1 MPHKPWLAA
10 YSPGVPAEI
19 DPDHY
24 PSLVALLEASFAR
37 FATQPAFTNLDTT
50 LTFAEVDRLSRAFA
64 AYLQSIPGARAA
76 DRVAIMLPNTLQ
88 SPVVLFG
95 ILRAGMVA
103 VNVNPQYTV
112 PELEHQLADSGAET
126 VIVLEN
132 FAHTVAAALP
142 RTAVKHVV
150 VARLGDHCSPLKR
163 IIVNV
168 VVKHVKKLVRPWQI
182 AGAVDYRSALARGA
196 AASYSAPQLTG
207 GDLAFL
213 QYTGGTTG
221 RAKGAMLTQ
230 RNMVANT
237 LQAAA
242 WARPFFATD
251 AGVVVTPLPLYHVYS
266 LTANLLCFAELGGH
280 NLLITDP
287 RDLQGFI
294 ALLRN
299 RRFAIMTAVNTLFN
313 ALLHAPGFDSLDFS
327 SLRVCMGGGMA
338 VQREVAVRWQQATG
352 VTIAQGYGLTEASP
366 IVSANPLH
374 LKQFNGSVGLPVP
387 STEVAIFDD
396 QSRELGLGEVGEIC
410 VRGPQVM
417 AGYWQRPDDTA
428 QVMFGEGWL
437 RTGDVG
443 RLDAEGY
450 LFIEDRKKDI
460 IVVSGFKVYPNEI
473 EDVAVR
479 QPGVREAAAIGVR
492 DAQSGEVVKLFVVRK
507 DPTLTAA
514 AVLAHARQNLTG
526 YKVPRHVE
534 FVDDLPKSNVG
545 KVLRRALKE
554 GAESGQREPA
564 QVQSKPDE
572 STDERAVDADEL

>member
-1 MPHKPWLAA
+1 MPAKPWLGA

-19 DPDHY
+19 DPDRY
-24 PSLVALLEASFAR
+24 PSLVALIEASFAR
-37 FATQPAFTNLDTT
+37 FGAQPAFTNLDTT

-64 AYLQSIPGARAA
+64 AYLQALPGAQAG
-76 DRVAIMLPNTLQ
+76 DRIAIMIPNTLQ

-112 PELEHQLADSGAET
+112 PELEHQLADSGAHT

-142 RTAVKHVV
+142 RTAIKNVIVT
-150 VARLGDHCSPLKR
+150 RLGDHCSPLKR
-163 IIVNV
+163 AIVNF
-168 VVKHVKKLVRPWQI
+168 VVKHVKKLVRPWEI
-182 AGAVDYRSALARGA
+182 TGAVDYRSALARGA
-196 AASYSAPQLTG
+196 ASPYAAPRLTG
-207 GDLAFL
+207 SDLAFL

-242 WARPFFATD
+242 WARPFFAAD

-266 LTANLLCFAELGGH
+266 LTANLLCFTELGGH

-287 RDLQGFI
+287 RDVRGFI
-294 ALLRN
+294 ALLRKS
-299 RRFAIMTAVNTLFN
+299 RFAIMTAVNTLFN

-338 VQREVAVRWQQATG
+338 VQREVALRWQQATG
-352 VTIAQGYGLTEASP
+352 ITIAQGYGLTEASP
-366 IVSANPLH
+366 IVTANPLH
-374 LKQFNGSVGLPVP
+374 LNEFNGSVGLPLP

-396 QSRELGLGEVGEIC
+396 QGRELGPGEAGEIC
-410 VRGPQVM
+410 ARGPQVM
-417 AGYWQRPDDTA
+417 AGYWQRPDETSK
-428 QVMFGEGWL
+428 VLFGDGWL
-437 RTGDVG
+437 RTGDIG
-443 RLDAEGY
+443 RLDPSGF

-492 DAQSGEVVKLFVVRK
+492 DGQSGEVVKLFVVRK

-534 FVDDLPKSNVG
+534 FVDELPKSNVG
-545 KVLRRALKE
+545 KVLRRALKD
-554 GAESGQREPA
+554 GAASQPSA
-564 QVQSKPDE
+564 SPPK
-572 STDERAVDADEL
+572 